1 MRRKRLPTNNEGGAK
16 TIAKLT
22 YYGDRISPN
31 MTVTPNG
38 FLVCHN
44 VPIARTGAY
53 EYLGREIGLDSDDIV
68 KVFRPPEE
76 VFNPAAMASFEG
88 VPLTYNHPPEE
99 VNAGNATVYSRG
111 VVQNIRRGNGEDADK
126 LIADLVV
133 HDKSLIDQ
141 IMNGTR
147 EVSCGYMCD
156 YSDNGD
162 GTYAQGSI
170 CGNHV
175 AVVEN
180 GRAGDK
186 IAIRDAE
193 PESKR
198 IARPDQ
204 NPDGTAYETKKED
217 HKQMEKKIKLA
228 RSPAFPRDG
237 RIGCTRSKAIRHG
250 RRPGRNHER
259 G

>member
-1 MRRKRLPTNNEGGAK
+1 
-16 TIAKLT
+16 
-22 YYGDRISPN
+22 

-217 HKQMEKKIKLA
+217 HKQMEKKIKCPFA
-228 RSPAFPRDG
+228 SVPA
-237 RIGCTRSKAIRHG
+237 
-250 RRPGRNHER
+250 
-259 G
+259 